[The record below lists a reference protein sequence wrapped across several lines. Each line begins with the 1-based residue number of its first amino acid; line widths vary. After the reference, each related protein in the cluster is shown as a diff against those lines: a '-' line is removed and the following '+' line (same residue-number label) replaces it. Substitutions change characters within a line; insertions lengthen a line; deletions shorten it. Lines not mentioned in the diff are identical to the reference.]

1 LRRLEEEGQAVN
13 ISNEINDI
21 LYLDEKEREIKERI
35 EEEQL
40 KKSRKPRPSD
50 ILDFEEI
57 RTR

>member
-1 LRRLEEEGQAVN
+1 MRRLEEEGQAVN

-40 KKSRKPRPSD
+40 KKSRKPRPRD